1 MIRTALPASAWG
13 ADAARI
19 AAREAEA
26 ARPNTAQVVA
36 RAHAIIQAAGLD
48 PATVR
53 PETWFTAAD
62 QARNELWLA
71 EVHALVGQEVQP

>member
-53 PETWFTAAD
+53 PETWLVAAD
-62 QARNELWLA
+62 QARLELA
-71 EVHALVGQEVQP
+71 MEEVQAILS